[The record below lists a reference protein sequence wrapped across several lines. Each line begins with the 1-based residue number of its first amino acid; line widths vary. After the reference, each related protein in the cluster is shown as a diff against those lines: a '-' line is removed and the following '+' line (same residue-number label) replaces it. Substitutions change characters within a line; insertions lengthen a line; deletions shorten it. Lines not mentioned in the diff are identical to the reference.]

1 MSAIDRGGVRG
12 ITIFLEDLVR
22 RSRTP
27 GLQYLVVDRAAP
39 RFEYCGGTADLATG
53 APMLAATTMMAYS
66 MSKTITAAAVLQLVD
81 TKTIGLDDPMSRYVA
96 TPYGDAITIR
106 QLLAHTSGIPNP
118 IPLRWVHPV
127 SNHATFDEVAALDRV
142 MRKHPRLA
150 FSPGA
155 RYAYSNVGYWLL
167 GRIVERATGNPFTE
181 SVTTRILRP
190 LDIPPDEMA
199 YAIAD
204 PAAHASGYLEKYS
217 FMNLVKSLVIDRE
230 LLGEYDGRWLHIRN
244 HYVDGAAFG
253 GLVGSVRGFGTF
265 LRDQLGEQSRLFGDA
280 TRRLFFEPQRTS
292 HGPIA
297 MTPGWHIGSREGV
310 SFFFKEGGGG
320 GFHCMMR
327 LYPSNGIGTVIMTNA
342 TTLNVRHVLDGVDRW
357 WFRDNGIR
365 R

>member
-27 GLQYLVVDRAAP
+27 GLQYLVVDRAAT

-150 FSPGA
+150 FSPA
-155 RYAYSNVGYWLL
+155 RFGMANASPAESVVRSRRRRSTRDPSPRRHRRVTRSPGVHAN
-167 GRIVERATGNPFTE
+167 RFKATRARAT
-181 SVTTRILRP
+181 S
-190 LDIPPDEMA
+190 
-199 YAIAD
+199 
-204 PAAHASGYLEKYS
+204 ASS
-217 FMNLVKSLVIDRE
+217 
-230 LLGEYDGRWLHIRN
+230 
-244 HYVDGAAFG
+244 
-253 GLVGSVRGFGTF
+253 
-265 LRDQLGEQSRLFGDA
+265 
-280 TRRLFFEPQRTS
+280 
-292 HGPIA
+292 
-297 MTPGWHIGSREGV
+297 
-310 SFFFKEGGGG
+310 
-320 GFHCMMR
+320 
-327 LYPSNGIGTVIMTNA
+327 
-342 TTLNVRHVLDGVDRW
+342 
-357 WFRDNGIR
+357 
-365 R
+365 